1 MKYVNSYYAI
11 TLTPSKVYS
20 LIKQNKGAGVVF
32 IGGEISELTANDFW
46 AKRCL
51 VDVVKIGNKLFFRI

>member
-20 LIKQNKGAGVVF
+20 LIKQNKGAGVVS
-32 IGGEISELTANDFW
+32 IGGEISELTANDFEEIES
-46 AKRCL
+46 A
-51 VDVVKIGNKLFFRI
+51 VKFIKTLK